1 MVLNPK
7 QRRELIAR
15 GHSLKATVTIAADPV
30 SESTVAHVRQLLA
43 GRDLAKLRI
52 RAESRVECEQ
62 AAAELAERVPCEVV
76 MRVGRVVLLYHQPV
90 TGA

>member
-1 MVLNPK
+1 MSLSTK

-15 GHSLKATVTIAADPV
+15 GHSLKATVTIAANPV
-30 SESTVAHVRQLLA
+30 SDNSVAHVRQLLA

-52 RAESRVECEQ
+52 RADSRAECEQ

-76 MRVGRVVLLYHQPV
+76 MRVGRVVLLYRQPA